1 MTFLLDTHVL
11 LWWQTDDARLSPRCR
26 ELMADGRT
34 RLLWSAASS
43 WELAIKVGLGRL
55 RLPEPVHRYVPR
67 VLREN
72 AIHSLAIE
80 QGHALGV
87 AALPSH
93 HRDPFDRLLV
103 AQVKSEKV
111 SLLSA
116 DEQLDPY
123 GIDRVW

>member
-1 MTFLLDTHVL
+1 VTFLLDTHVL
-11 LWWQTDDARLSPRCR
+11 LWWQMDDERLSARCR
-26 ELMADGRT
+26 ELMADGRNP
-34 RLLWSAASS
+34 LLWSAASS

-67 VLREN
+67 VLRRN

-80 QGHALGV
+80 QGHALAV

-103 AQVKSEKV
+103 AQARMEKIA
-111 SLLSA
+111 LLSA
-116 DEQLDPY
+116 DEQFDAY
-123 GIDRVW
+123 GVDRVW